1 MTSDRTP
8 PSAGEYWLSGP
19 VEGVPPLL
27 MPVAHALL
35 QARHDMRNAAE
46 RLTPDQLWTKPG
58 GAASVGFHLRH
69 AAGSLDRLFTYAR
82 GEPLDDAQRAAL
94 RVEGEP
100 GTPPA
105 AAADLLAVVDG
116 AVDDALA
123 QLRDTSEAELLAH
136 RGVGRAR
143 LPSNVLGL
151 LFHGAEHTQ
160 RHTGQAIT
168 TARIV
173 AAER

>member
-8 PSAGEYWLSGP
+8 PSAGEYWLSGA
-19 VEGVPPLL
+19 VERVPPLL

-46 RLTPDQLWTKPG
+46 RLTPDQLWRKPG

-94 RVEGEP
+94 RVEADP

-105 AAADLLAVVDG
+105 AAADLLALMD
-116 AVDDALA
+116 ATVDDALA
-123 QLRDTSEAELLAH
+123 QLRATSEAELLNH
-136 RGVGRAR
+136 RGVGRAG

-168 TARIV
+168 TAKIV
-173 AAER
+173 TAES